1 MSRLTKQLQAI
12 ESRRAQLGGDNAVA
26 HHLDQAQGDALEFA
40 ARVAAGAFRARDRA
54 ADESDVFRVG
64 YATACKELAIVLRAM
79 RAGTHPNP
87 VEMREARKEATLQV
101 MGTDDAEELK
111 KQMASLSP
119 SVPEDFNPLA
129 PREPT
134 NEERHEALLAAPR
147 GPEQKPEGAIGR
159 CMGCQ
164 AWLTS
169 MGDGRCEY
177 CLARLGTDD
186 EPTMFLAR
194 DA

>member
-1 MSRLTKQLQAI
+1 MSRLTRSLQAI
-12 ESRRAQLGGDNAVA
+12 EARKRALGGDNAVA
-26 HHLDQAQGDALEFA
+26 HHLDAAQGDALEFA
-40 ARVAAGAFRARDRA
+40 ARVAAGAFKARDREP
-54 ADESDVFRVG
+54 DESDVFRVG

-101 MGTDDAEELK
+101 MGTDDADEFE
-111 KQMASLSP
+111 KQRASLSP
-119 SVPEDFNPLA
+119 NAPDDFDPNA

-147 GPEQKPEGAIGR
+147 GPEQKPEGAVGK

-169 MGDGRCEY
+169 VGDGRCEY

-186 EPTMFLAR
+186 EPMMFLAR
-194 DA
+194 DS